1 MKQRFQRFQRWRWRF
16 RGLIPCVPPRSQR
29 QSIGCRAPDRSVRP
43 PPRYAWPF
51 ARNRVGPL
59 QHTSSRWRRTRGRAP
74 SMLDVQDSFV
84 HDTRRHWCTCSR
96 CLTLRG
102 EGTRRVTTIPEIS
115 PLAQS
120 FVSAVRLQCSDLTR
134 STSAIRTL
142 YPCAKYSIFS
152 DWVSSRTISVAHFH
166 VNINHRTAL
175 RVWRC
180 GAALVATLLDAYSRI
195 EALCCS
201 TGLMFESMGMRTN
214 SHENRSDL

>member
-1 MKQRFQRFQRWRWRF
+1 MKQRFQRFQRWRWWF

-59 QHTSSRWRRTRGRAP
+59 QHTELSPRRRTRGRAP
-74 SMLDVQDSFV
+74 SMLDVQDSLV

-120 FVSAVRLQCSDLTR
+120 FVSAVRLQCSDLTQYLSNTYALSLCR
-134 STSAIRTL
+134 ILT
-142 YPCAKYSIFS
+142 FS
-152 DWVSSRTISVAHFH
+152 D
-166 VNINHRTAL
+166 
-175 RVWRC
+175 
-180 GAALVATLLDAYSRI
+180 
-195 EALCCS
+195 
-201 TGLMFESMGMRTN
+201 
-214 SHENRSDL
+214 